1 MTEHL
6 QDRAGPSYRVL
17 VVAQE
22 YPDDRSLKGIWC
34 EQQVRALAERHRC
47 RVVVPEEATNG
58 NATPVS
64 YERHGVPIARYRYLQ
79 ARKQWWLPYLRAVLR
94 GVRSEGRG
102 FRPDLLHAH
111 MGTRAGWAT
120 VIAGKLLRLP
130 VVVTE
135 HWGTVAERLSGD
147 RLAAWALRYAIRNAD
162 EWIAVSRALA
172 REIDVLGLR
181 PPVPVIGNVLD
192 PVFLRPV
199 QPAPQTPELRLV
211 TVGRIDNRAKG
222 LDILLQALAL
232 VNARPGIDWSLEV
245 LGDGPARSEFEA
257 LARELRL
264 AERVSFAGWC
274 PPTGVAARLQAASCF
289 VMASDYETFGL
300 AYMEALALGRP
311 VIGCAVGALPELIPD
326 WAGLLV
332 APKNPEAIA
341 EAVRRMSVERER
353 FVPERLAE
361 HARRTCS
368 PELFRE
374 QVTAVYERVL
384 QRRGRARG

>member
-1 MTEHL
+1 M
-6 QDRAGPSYRVL
+6 L

-22 YPDDRSLKGIWC
+22 YPDDRSLKGIWA
-34 EQQVRALAERHRC
+34 EQQTRALSEWHSC
-47 RVVVPEEATNG
+47 RVLVPEEASG
-58 NATPVS
+58 GDAARVA
-64 YERHGVPIARYRYLQ
+64 YERHGLPVARYRYHQ

-94 GVRSEGRG
+94 GVRAEVPA

-120 VIAGKLLRLP
+120 VIVGKLLRLP

-147 RLAAWALRYAIRNAD
+147 RLAAGALRYAIRNAD

-172 REIDVLGLR
+172 AEIDVLGLR

-192 PVFLRPV
+192 PLFLRAPR
-199 QPAPQTPELRLV
+199 PAPASRELRMV
-211 TVGRIDNRAKG
+211 TAGRIDNRAKG
-222 LDILLQALAL
+222 LDTLLQALAR
-232 VNARPGIDWSLEV
+232 VNARRELDWSLEV
-245 LGDGPARSEFEA
+245 LGDGPARGEFEA
-257 LARELRL
+257 LARELGL
-264 AERVSFAGWC
+264 APRVSFAGWRS
-274 PPTGVAARLQAASCF
+274 PAEVADRLQDAACF

-311 VIGCAVGALPELIPD
+311 VIGCAVGALPDLIPA

-332 APKNPEAIA
+332 PPRDPEALAGAIA
-341 EAVRRMSVERER
+341 RMHAERDR

-361 HARRTCS
+361 HARATCS
-368 PELFRE
+368 PEVFRE
-374 QVTAVYERVL
+374 QITAVYDRVL
-384 QRRGRARG
+384 SRRGRGKPFHG